1 MKLFKKLWPAKI
13 EPHVPERELAIS
25 SPTEVTH
32 AIHIVINRETN
43 CFEGVPPG
51 WRKQMDIIIG
61 EQEVKKNP
69 EAALSAMMFLKAKE
83 NPQDALPAMMLMNPS
98 MLQPKVD
105 SDNKLSSPVAKPC
118 TVSNDY
124 EKTCTKAVTE
134 SSENQ
139 MRKEEDQDTL
149 PSSVLIRQN
158 QAQKS
163 EAGAVENAQAQGKPT
178 QMSDTEVMT
187 EFQKLCSPG
196 DPELI
201 YDRNKELGSGAS
213 GTVFIAQ
220 EKATGRR
227 VAVKDINLEKQHK
240 KEAIL
245 TEVNLMKNLQHKN
258 LVNFVDLFL
267 QNDHLWV
274 IMELLDGGPLT
285 DVVTQTVLKEPQIAA
300 ICNEALQGIAYL
312 HDNGII
318 HRDIKSDNVLL
329 GKDGSI
335 KLTDFGFSAILS
347 GDEKRQTMIGTPY
360 WMAPEVVHRKYYGP
374 KIDIWSLGI
383 MAIEMIEGE
392 PPYLNETP
400 LRALYLIASKGKPDI
415 ESQEELSQEF
425 QEFLD
430 CCLEADVEKRA
441 TAVELLSHRFL
452 TKAASTTTLKPH
464 IEAAQK
470 ILGKSIL

>member
-32 AIHIVINRETN
+32 PIHIVINRETN

-51 WRKQMDIIIG
+51 WRKQMDFIIG
-61 EQEVKKNP
+61 EYEVKENP

-83 NPQDALPAMMLMNPS
+83 NHQDALPAMFMNS
-98 MLQPKVD
+98 SILQPTVD
-105 SDNKLSSPVAKPC
+105 SDYKPSSPVAKPC
-118 TVSNDY
+118 TVSNTDY
-124 EKTCTKAVTE
+124 EKTSTKTVTE

-139 MRKEEDQDTL
+139 VRKEENTL
-149 PSSVLIRQN
+149 PNSVLRRHN

-163 EAGAVENAQAQGKPT
+163 EAEGGVEEAQAQGKST
-178 QMSDTEVMT
+178 QMSDTEVMM

-213 GTVFIAQ
+213 GTVFIAR
-220 EKATGRR
+220 EKATGQR

-258 LVNFVDLFL
+258 LVNFLDLFL

-285 DVVTQTVLKEPQIAA
+285 DVVTQTVMKEPQIAA
-300 ICNEALQGIAYL
+300 VCSQALQGIAYL

-329 GKDGSI
+329 GKDGSV
-335 KLTDFGFSAILS
+335 KLTDFGFSAVLT

-415 ESQEELSQEF
+415 ESQKELSQEF

-430 CCLEADVEKRA
+430 CCLEVDVEKRA
-441 TAVELLSHRFL
+441 TAAELLSHRFL
-452 TKAASTTTLKPH
+452 TKAVSTATLKPH

-470 ILGKSIL
+470 ILGKNIH